1 MLFADAYTHERTCT
15 WTGGSTDA
23 PSALVANLNTY
34 QYEDH
39 SRNRLRAAMAE
50 GVSVLRYP
58 FFDGCSLRKG
68 VFKNSFFEIAPAS
81 ARERPSVQNPIA
93 LESVDV
99 ASAKMAGSKTNSII
113 ATVSGYKSV
122 DFASQK
128 EVDTKTGL
136 PPVKAFCFL

>member
-1 MLFADAYTHERTCT
+1 
-15 WTGGSTDA
+15 
-23 PSALVANLNTY
+23 
-34 QYEDH
+34 
-39 SRNRLRAAMAE
+39 MAE

-68 VFKNSFFEIAPAS
+68 VSENSFFEIASES
-81 ARERPSVQNPIA
+81 ARERPSIQNPIA
-93 LESVDV
+93 LESVDF
-99 ASAKMAGSKTNSII
+99 ASAKMAGSKTNSIT
-113 ATVSGYKSV
+113 ATVSGFKSV